1 MLLKKVNNNKKIK
14 RVFINKKITKKIIKI
29 IKKLKKKNLIE
40 IYSGNNYTLKNIKK
54 YFKIFKVLS
63 VELDKFIKNRYGLW
77 KIIKKRSNKVKSI
90 KKKKY
95 NLILLNPPYIKYK
108 NLNLKK

>member
-1 MLLKKVNNNKKIK
+1 MLLKKINNNNKIK
-14 RVFINKKITKKIIKI
+14 NIFINKISTKKIIKI
-29 IKKLKKKNLIE
+29 IKNLKKKYLIE
-40 IYSGNNYTLKNIKK
+40 IYSGNKYILKNIKK
-54 YFKIFKVLS
+54 YFKIFKIIS
-63 VELDKFIKNRYGLW
+63 IEISKIIKNKYNLW
-77 KIIKKRSNKVKSI
+77 KILNKKNNKTKNI